1 MGLPRRRECIVFY
14 TSLSKLLYSP
24 SNTVTSNYT
33 SQPSIFR
40 TSQYCLISSLVVSA
54 VHRETISCEYT
65 IMGSTLRRTDLLAL
79 SNLRNDGRKPHEIR
93 RMRVEITEQGALV
106 EMGLTTV
113 LATVRGPIECTRR
126 SEEVPDRY
134 VVEGD

>member
-1 MGLPRRRECIVFY
+1 
-14 TSLSKLLYSP
+14 
-24 SNTVTSNYT
+24 
-33 SQPSIFR
+33 
-40 TSQYCLISSLVVSA
+40 
-54 VHRETISCEYT
+54 
-65 IMGSTLRRTDLLAL
+65 MGSTLRRTDLLAL

-93 RMRVEITEQGALV
+93 RMRTQITEHGALV

-134 VVEGD
+134 VLYGGWRLC